1 MGKIVEKIDTQYDR
15 GDVVVFHKMLEDP
28 AVRYATMC
36 GIVASYYVDHNA
48 GDSIWY
54 TIRVDKD
61 TVFDYSLG
69 DISEWEIVGKL
80 EGKLAEAVKE
90 DIEKGRW

>member
-1 MGKIVEKIDTQYDR
+1 MGKIVKEIDTQYDR
-15 GDVVVFHKMLEDP
+15 GDVVIFHRMLRDP
-28 AVRYATMC
+28 DVRYATMC
-36 GIVASYYVDHNA
+36 GIVTSYYMDGDA

-69 DISEWEIVGKL
+69 DIAEWNIVGKL

-90 DIEKGRW
+90 DIEKGEW

>member
-1 MGKIVEKIDTQYDR
+1 MGKIVEEIDTQYNR
-15 GDVVVFHKMLEDP
+15 GDVVIFHKMLESP
-28 AVRYATMC
+28 KVRYATMC
-36 GIVASYYVDHNA
+36 GIVTSYCVDHSA

-69 DISEWEIVGKL
+69 DVSEWEIVGKL
-80 EGKLAEAVKE
+80 DGKLAEAVKA
-90 DIEKGRW
+90 DIEKGKW